1 MQDTAVQ
8 IEIKATNTSIP
19 RHLGAIYIS
28 HGLLGEMDALLDIDS
43 TDVQGKLRNDGVFD
57 RLHRL
62 LLLPESY
69 TIIAIFCETLYGQW
83 RIIVES
89 ESIPLVKSGESYP
102 EVKPLYTRN
111 EDGSVHLTEI
121 TAVTMHHALS
131 LEEMV
136 KGFSRRL
143 SGE

>member
-1 MQDTAVQ
+1 MQDTTVQ
-8 IEIKATNTSIP
+8 IKIEAMNTYTP
-19 RHLGAIYIS
+19 RHLGAIYIT
-28 HGLLGEMDALLDIDS
+28 HGLFGEMDALLDINS
-43 TDVQGKLRNDGVFD
+43 TDVQSKLRDDGMFD
-57 RLHRL
+57 RMHQL

-69 TIIAIFCETLYGQW
+69 TIVAIFCDVLYGQW

-89 ESIPLVKSGESYP
+89 DSIPLVKPGDSYP

-111 EDGSVHLTEI
+111 EDGSAHLTEI
-121 TAVTMHHALS
+121 TAVTIQHALS

-136 KGFSRRL
+136 KGFNKRL